1 MSMTGCSTLLRM
13 HRHFWIQRR
22 AHQCSGGTP
31 HKNAMRC
38 AWAWIFFVPWTYLAA
53 AKLLPNQ
60 RRKRQNSE
68 PCYAMPIAHLVA
80 NITMFASCGIVLWTT
95 RCLFVREISL
105 PYLHRCSAN
114 VSSLSLSL
122 DQTSLDD
129 ALQQDLN
136 LCARVHSMAYFA
148 GRNAYGDTNGSL
160 PKILDVRLSVFV
172 SLSVNKSKQ
181 MMPNNVLKTGIIS
194 QSLVCLMPAQTRCRI
209 RSWAVGTSLSMLATA
224 SAACPPKILHVP
236 FRCTAWL
243 SAGASKTGTQTFL
256 MGPTLRFVPAQ
267 RMGSPRCAVCQ
278 PQTVIFSR

>member
-194 QSLVCLMPAQTRCRI
+194 QSLVLSHASSNPVQDQELGCRYLTFNASNCL
-209 RSWAVGTSLSMLATA
+209 GGL
-224 SAACPPKILHVP
+224 PPKNTACTISLHGMAECGREQDWDADLLDGPDATV
-236 FRCTAWL
+236 CTCTTH
-243 SAGASKTGTQTFL
+243 GFT
-256 MGPTLRFVPAQ
+256 
-267 RMGSPRCAVCQ
+267 
-278 PQTVIFSR
+278 